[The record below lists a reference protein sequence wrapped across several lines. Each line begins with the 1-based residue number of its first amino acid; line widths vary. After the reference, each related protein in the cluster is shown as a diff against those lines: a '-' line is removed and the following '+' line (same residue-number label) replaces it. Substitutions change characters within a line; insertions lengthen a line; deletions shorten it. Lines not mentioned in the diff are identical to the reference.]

1 LKFDFYGCS
10 NAEAGWMQDEYSSSK
25 KIRAFEATSRV
36 PIIAITAGTMKEE
49 MQKCFDAMM
58 DDFISKPIVNNAL
71 SKTLR
76 KWLVVLD

>member
-1 LKFDFYGCS
+1 
-10 NAEAGWMQDEYSSSK
+10 M
-25 KIRAFEATSRV
+25 
-36 PIIAITAGTMKEE
+36 TAGTMKEE